1 MELFKAESKKYEK
14 EFLKLLEQWVSI
26 PSFYDRKTVSKDMPF
41 GKGVYD
47 ALNWFENLGRENN
60 FKVKNID
67 NHAVQIEYG
76 NGKEYVDIFGHCDV
90 VNPGEGWDSE
100 PFKLN
105 IIGDKLVAR
114 GVSDNKGPMIVNFL
128 ALKMIKD
135 LDINLKRKVRL
146 IAGGNEESGF
156 KCIKHYYSKEPYGVC
171 GFTPDAK
178 FPVLNG
184 EKGGAIIKLI
194 SNIDDK
200 SLYISG
206 GIEFNTIP
214 DKVYIKNVEKLGKDN
229 ICFDINNISINYD
242 NDNYIVYGKG
252 GHSSKPEKSIN
263 PILATIKL
271 LSENIDEK
279 WTKDLYKLINQDNI
293 NGNLFGLNIEGKC
306 GILSIVPTIINI
318 VDGKLEVV
326 LSVRYPEIL
335 TIEDIIKKFNLY
347 MEQNNINKFEL
358 IGENLKQANYIDR
371 NSKLVR
377 SLHDI
382 YIKYSGDLKN
392 DVRVTSAGSYASEM
406 NNSVIFGCEFPDG
419 SFGNV
424 HSANEFASLDRFITA
439 IGIYA
444 EAIITLCNKI

>member
-1 MELFKAESKKYEK
+1 MELFKEESKKYEK
-14 EFLKLLEQWVSI
+14 EFLKLLKEWVSI
-26 PSFYDRKTVSKDMPF
+26 PSFYDDKTVSEDMPF

-76 NGKEYVDIFGHCDV
+76 DGKEFVDIFGHCDV

-128 ALKMIKD
+128 ALKMIKNLNID
-135 LDINLKRKVRL
+135 LKRKVRL

-156 KCIKHYYSKEPYGVC
+156 RCIKHYYSKEPYGIC

-184 EKGGAIIKLI
+184 EKGGATIKLI
-194 SNIDDK
+194 SEIEDK

-214 DKVYIKNVEKLGKDN
+214 DKVYIKNMKNLCKDN
-229 ICFDINNISINYD
+229 ICCDFNNTSISYNNGDYVIH
-242 NDNYIVYGKG
+242 GKG
-252 GHSSKPEKSIN
+252 GHSSKPEKAIN
-263 PILATIKL
+263 PILGAIKF
-271 LSENIDEK
+271 LSENIDED
-279 WTKDLYKLINQDNI
+279 WTKSLDKLINKDNI
-293 NGNLFGLNIEGKC
+293 DGRLFGLDIEGKC
-306 GILSIVPTIINI
+306 GILSMVPTIINI
-318 VDGKLEVV
+318 IDGKLELV
-326 LSVRYPEIL
+326 LSVRYPEVL
-335 TIEDIIKKFNLY
+335 TVEEIIKKFNLY
-347 MEQNNINKFEL
+347 MKTNNINKFEI

-371 NSKLVR
+371 NSKIVKT
-377 SLHDI
+377 LHDI

-424 HSANEFASLDRFITA
+424 HSANEFASLDRFITSIA
-439 IGIYA
+439 IYA
-444 EAIITLCNKI
+444 EAIVELCNNI

>member
-1 MELFKAESKKYEK
+1 MALFKEESKKYEE
-14 EFLKLLEQWVSI
+14 EFLKLLEEWISI
-26 PSFYDRKTVSKDMPF
+26 PSFYDKKTASKDMPF

-47 ALNWFENLGRENN
+47 ALNWFENLGRKNN

-76 NGKEYVDIFGHCDV
+76 HGKEYVDIFGHCDV

-128 ALKMIKD
+128 ALKMIRD
-135 LDINLKRKVRL
+135 LEIDLKRKVRL
-146 IAGGNEESGF
+146 IVGGNEESGF

-184 EKGGAIIKLI
+184 EKGGAIIKLV

-200 SLYISG
+200 SLYVSG

-214 DKVYIKNVEKLGKDN
+214 DKVYINNIEKLGKDN
-229 ICFDINNISINYD
+229 ICCDVNNKSISSD
-242 NDNYIVYGKG
+242 NGSYIVHGKG
-252 GHSSKPEKSIN
+252 GHSSKPEKSNN
-263 PILATIKL
+263 PILGTIKL
-271 LSENIDEK
+271 MSEIIDEE
-279 WTKDLYKLINQDNI
+279 WAKDLYKLINEDNI
-293 NGNLFGLNIEGKC
+293 DGKLFNLNIEGKC
-306 GILSIVPTIINI
+306 GILSMVPTIINI
-318 VDGKLEVV
+318 VDGKLEIV
-326 LSVRYPEIL
+326 LSVRYPEVL
-335 TIEDIIKKFNLY
+335 TIEDIIKKFDLY
-347 MEQNNINKFEL
+347 MKRNNINKFRI

-371 NSKLVR
+371 NSKLVK

-382 YIKYSGDLKN
+382 YIRYSGDLKN

-424 HSANEFASLDRFITA
+424 HSANEFASLDRFINA
-439 IGIYA
+439 IAIYA
-444 EAIITLCNKI
+444 DAIIALCNKI